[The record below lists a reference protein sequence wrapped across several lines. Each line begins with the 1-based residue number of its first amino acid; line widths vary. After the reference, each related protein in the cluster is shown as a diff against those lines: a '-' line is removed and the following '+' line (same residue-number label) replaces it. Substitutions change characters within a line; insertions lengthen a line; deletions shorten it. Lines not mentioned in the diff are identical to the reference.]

1 VPLFHAKKNVVQNYA
16 RRKGCDRTVLRH
28 VVFAVQ
34 MMMNLSLRRKTK
46 EFLIEVVPGLLRS
59 FQKEWTTAQTGVTVK
74 ILEQIAS

>member
-1 VPLFHAKKNVVQNYA
+1 
-16 RRKGCDRTVLRH
+16 

-59 FQKEWTTAQTGVTVK
+59 FKKEWTTAQTGVTVK

>member
-34 MMMNLSLRRKTK
+34 MIMNLSLRRKMI
-46 EFLIEVVPGLLRS
+46 ELIKKIVPGLLRS
-59 FQKEWTTAQTGVTVK
+59 LREERDTAQTGVTVQ